1 MAGVSRLQYST
12 EARLVR
18 VMCSGRVDLEFVLRA
33 FSNGMDGVFI
43 GGCRLNECNYITHGN
58 YHALNM
64 VLLCRKIMEHI
75 GLNPERLRIEFMSS
89 AEGILFAEVMSE
101 FGNKVKELGP
111 LGKVEG
117 IDQNE
122 LKSKLAEI
130 TKLVPYIKL
139 VKNEKLAS
147 RLENPEEYDKLF
159 TKDEIDKLFS
169 EVISYYIDPEKCQAC
184 MTCAKRC
191 PVEAIISAK
200 NQIHVID
207 QEKCI
212 KCGTCFE
219 VCPPKFG
226 AVTDTPDA
234 AVQVSDPGDNPDEV
248 ASWAS
253 RPIGIQAQVDDAPD
267 ALVITIPPMRF
278 VHVLRTRK
286 NMTNFSPKTK

>member
-1 MAGVSRLQYST
+1 MAGVSRLQYTT
-12 EARLVR
+12 EMRLIR
-18 VMCSGRVDLEFVLRA
+18 VMCSGRVDLAFVLRA

-43 GGCRLNECNYITHGN
+43 GGCRLNECNYSTHGN
-58 YHALNM
+58 YDALNM

-89 AEGILFAEVMSE
+89 AEGILFAEVMSK
-101 FGNKVKELGP
+101 FGNKVRELGP
-111 LGKVEG
+111 LGKGEG

-130 TKLVPYIKL
+130 TKLVPYIKV

-147 RLENPEEYDKLF
+147 RLKDPEEYDKLF
-159 TKDEIDKLFS
+159 TRDEIDKLFS
-169 EVISYYIDPEKCQAC
+169 EVISYYIDPEKCEAC

-200 NQIHVID
+200 NQVHVID

-219 VCPPKFG
+219 ACPPRFG
-226 AVTDTPDA
+226 AVAKISGEP
-234 AVQVSDPGDNPDEV
+234 VPP
-248 ASWAS
+248 
-253 RPIGIQAQVDDAPD
+253 PIPEERR
-267 ALVITIPPMRF
+267 TI
-278 VHVLRTRK
+278 VRK
-286 NMTNFSPKTK
+286 SKVKIKKEN

>member
-1 MAGVSRLQYST
+1 
-12 EARLVR
+12 
-18 VMCSGRVDLEFVLRA
+18 MCSGRVDLEFVLRA

-89 AEGILFAEVMSE
+89 AEGVLFAEVMGE

-111 LGKVEG
+111 LGKGEG
-117 IDQNE
+117 IDQNA

-147 RLENPEEYDKLF
+147 RLENPEQYDKLF
-159 TKDEIDKLFS
+159 TKDEIETLFR
-169 EVISYYIDPEKCQAC
+169 ELPSYYIDPEKCQAC

-191 PVEAIISAK
+191 PVDAILSGK
-200 NQIHVID
+200 NLIHIID

-219 VCPPKFG
+219 VCPSKFS
-226 AVTDTPDA
+226 AVTKISGEP
-234 AVQVSDPGDNPDEV
+234 VPP
-248 ASWAS
+248 
-253 RPIGIQAQVDDAPD
+253 PIPEEKR
-267 ALVITIPPMRF
+267 TIVR
-278 VHVLRTRK
+278 
-286 NMTNFSPKTK
+286 KTKKEKGEGDKE